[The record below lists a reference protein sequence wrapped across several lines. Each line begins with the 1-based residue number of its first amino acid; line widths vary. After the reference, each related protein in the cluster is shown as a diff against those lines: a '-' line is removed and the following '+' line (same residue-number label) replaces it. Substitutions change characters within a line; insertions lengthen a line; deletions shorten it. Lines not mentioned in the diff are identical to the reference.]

1 MKFRYGVANSYN
13 NHPNTK
19 MGLEGPQSESE
30 IWFPQGMD
38 LPFEQMPDLAGADL
52 DRLAAEVNGEAN
64 ERILEDSGV
73 SRRTILKMMAAAAGY
88 TMLRSVPAYADA
100 PATLNTGTGGPD
112 YDPKSVFHITI
123 SAVGGMDHIYTP
135 YGWNGASN
143 IQQGQLKGVPSNLFP
158 GAFNFPVTPGATP
171 TDHFLNMYAKQMLLI
186 RQHQLTNGHQQGQME
201 AAVGSTTDTRM
212 PDNMAILAAQ
222 DMPGSAL
229 AYITGGGMT
238 TFPAGII
245 APSDLSN
252 LDSFKALA
260 DPNEI
265 DPKNPNLNS
274 KVLADKSL
282 ADVYLRRK
290 NEFDKQRGNKKLLP
304 KVRARTGERFTA
316 QGIRD
321 KMNQF
326 LNIIGTVQ
334 TKYNNNQM
342 VAGGVIAMNLFQ
354 LGQTRA
360 AKFEMGGYDTHGD
373 PAGAQTIQR
382 NLILFQNIHLLKQEA
397 AAMGIPLCITVESDF
412 GRINM
417 GSGSGLSSHHE
428 IGHTMIMH
436 PYMNGPRVVGVTDAN
451 KNLIGSTN
459 VNATD
464 TKYYE
469 KDIAGTKN
477 AKLPG
482 HDLTLTTVSTQDAVR
497 KVLKAA

>member
-1 MKFRYGVANSYN
+1 MA
-13 NHPNTK
+13 
-19 MGLEGPQSESE
+19 LEGSQSESQ

-38 LPFEQMPDLAGADL
+38 LPFEHMPNLAGADL
-52 DRLAAEVNGEAN
+52 ERLTAEVNGEADP
-64 ERILEDSGV
+64 RTLEDSGV

-88 TMLRSVPAYADA
+88 TLFRSAPAYADA

-135 YGWNGASN
+135 YGWNVASN

-171 TDHFLNMYAKQMLLI
+171 TDHFLNMYAKEMLLI
-186 RQHQLTNGHQQGQME
+186 RQHQLTNGHQQGELE
-201 AAVGSTTDTRM
+201 AAVGSTTDMRM

-229 AYITGGGMT
+229 AYVTGGGIT
-238 TFPAGII
+238 TFPAEVI

-260 DPNEI
+260 DPNEL

-274 KVLADKSL
+274 KALADKSL
-282 ADVYLRRK
+282 ADVYVRRK
-290 NEFDKQRGNKKLLP
+290 NEFDKQRSNKQLLP
-304 KVRARTGERFTA
+304 KVRARAGERFTA

-334 TKYNNNQM
+334 TKYKNNQM

-382 NLILFQNIHLLKQEA
+382 NLILYQNIHLLKLEA

-417 GSGSGLSSHHE
+417 GSGTGLSAHHE
-428 IGHTMIMH
+428 VGHTMIIH
-436 PYMNGPRVVGVTDAN
+436 PYINGPRLVGVTDAN
-451 KNLIGSTN
+451 KKLAGTN
-459 VNATD
+459 NATD

-469 KDIAGTKN
+469 KDIAGTKD
-477 AKLPG
+477 AKLAG

-497 KVLKAA
+497 KALKAA